1 MTKPVVF
8 VLGASGSIGSATIQ
22 ALSSKY
28 SNKVEIRAGV
38 RNPDKADKL
47 KGLRGVQ
54 LVQADMGDKEKLTST
69 LKGVHAL
76 FVVTPGADKRV
87 QLTINAVEA
96 GKAAGVTFVLV
107 ITGQTA
113 GLTDTI
119 LGRQLYE
126 IESTVPKL
134 GIPYSFLRLPFFMDN
149 LWGFK
154 DTIKNQ
160 STIYSPMDPTKPFA
174 AVATQ
179 DAGNAAATILVNPSD
194 HYNKAY
200 VIASDR
206 YSYNDVV
213 REFSSVLGREI
224 KFIRVSYEAAK
235 QTFLGFGRPEW
246 QVDGLFEFFKLFD
259 SGSPVVQVTD
269 MSAYEQITGEKPIS
283 LKQYVAQ
290 IAPAFK

>member
-8 VLGASGSIGSATIQ
+8 VVGASGSIGSATIQ

-38 RNPDKADKL
+38 RNPDKTDKL
-47 KGLRGVQ
+47 KGLQGVQ
-54 LVQADMGDKEKLTST
+54 LVQADMGDKEELTST

-76 FVVTPGADKRV
+76 FVVTPGAEQRV

-107 ITGQTA
+107 VSVPTA
-113 GLTDTI
+113 DLTDTI
-119 LGRQLYE
+119 FGRQCNE
-126 IESTVPKL
+126 IESTVSKL
-134 GIPYSFLRLPFFMDN
+134 GIPYNFLRLPYFLDN

-160 STIYSPMDPTKPFA
+160 STIYSPVDPTQPFT
-174 AVATQ
+174 AVTTQ

-194 HYNKAY
+194 HYNKTY
-200 VIASDR
+200 TIVSDR
-206 YSYNDVV
+206 HSYNDVV
-213 REFSSVLGREI
+213 REFSSVLGR
-224 KFIRVSYEAAK
+224 KNKYVRVSYEAAK
-235 QTFLGFGRPEW
+235 QTFLGFGVPEW
-246 QVDGLFEFFKLFD
+246 QVDGGLELFKLFD
-259 SGSPVVQVTD
+259 SGSPATNVVD
-269 MSAYEQITGEKPIS
+269 LSAYEQITGEKPTS